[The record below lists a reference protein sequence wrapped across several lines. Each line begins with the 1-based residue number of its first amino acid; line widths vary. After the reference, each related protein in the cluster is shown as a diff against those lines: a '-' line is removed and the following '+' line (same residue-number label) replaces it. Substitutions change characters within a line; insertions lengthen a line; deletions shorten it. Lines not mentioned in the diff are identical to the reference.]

1 MTSNED
7 ITSLTALVQRMVDE
21 SGNPQGFDAR
31 AWLDHWLVGSPRRVS
46 AKEHADEQGAAGA
59 RLQREDRCLI
69 CGRGRRP
76 QVPDQPTV
84 PCAGPARPGIPS
96 LKI

>member
-1 MTSNED
+1 MYVRLAALAAWLL
-7 ITSLTALVQRMVDE
+7 LTAATTPVAAAELMTLD
-21 SGNPQGFDAR
+21 DAF
-31 AWLDHWLVGSPRRVS
+31 ARV
-46 AKEHADEQGAAGA
+46 AHEQGAAGA

-76 QVPDQPTV
+76 QGPDQPTV

>member
-1 MTSNED
+1 MYVRLAALAAWLL
-7 ITSLTALVQRMVDE
+7 LTAATTPVAAAELMTLD
-21 SGNPQGFDAR
+21 DAF
-31 AWLDHWLVGSPRRVS
+31 ARV
-46 AKEHADEQGAAGA
+46 APHEQGAAGA

-76 QVPDQPTV
+76 QGPDQPTV